1 MVHRPADYSVLAAPV
16 RGHRVPVSGS
26 LLNTP
31 RGRGFTSPACDRN
44 SQRVGLSDLDL
55 SPGAQIV
62 RPNLTVN
69 RARQHMLSRSVT
81 SARRA
86 GYLARLDSF
95 TRRAKYEVPLDHR
108 SSFTDRHSPLRCR
121 ALWCRRGC
129 VLGWRRLRNLVLGSD
144 SHQTYTRQDTFILD
158 PVIVCLT

>member
-31 RGRGFTSPACDRN
+31 RGRGFASPACDRN

-62 RPNLTVN
+62 RPDLTVN

-86 GYLARLDSF
+86 GYLCTLGIKD
-95 TRRAKYEVPLDHR
+95 RRPKIMRITKH
-108 SSFTDRHSPLRCR
+108 SSSCEFSNSYGAGD
-121 ALWCRRGC
+121 
-129 VLGWRRLRNLVLGSD
+129 
-144 SHQTYTRQDTFILD
+144 I
-158 PVIVCLT
+158 